1 MEIIS
6 PGKAGPELTGGI
18 NRMLA
23 QLTGAPKTV
32 SAEQIEAIIGSENS
46 HLLAAVDQG
55 QVLGMLTLVVYTIPS
70 GKRAVIEDLVVD
82 NAVRRRGIGRA
93 LLNRA
98 IMRAGAMGATD
109 VNLTSNPSRKAA
121 NRLYRKMGFEARTS
135 NTYRLPLPTTEKPK

>member
-1 MEIIS
+1 
-6 PGKAGPELTGGI
+6 
-18 NRMLA
+18 MLA